1 MSLTPISKKLAKSV
15 DALSFESPVAYT
27 YNPLSYAWKPHQE
40 YLDRFAQGKKKYIL
54 IGMNP
59 GPFGMAQTGV
69 PFGDVRMVRD
79 WMGIEKPVDTPP
91 KEHPKRP
98 VQGFSCPRK
107 EVSGTRLWTW
117 ASESFDS
124 AEQFFEEYFVWNYC
138 PLSFMEEG
146 GKNITPD
153 KLSKES
159 RDALFEVCD
168 NALEEVV
175 KELQPSHLIGIGVF
189 AAKRCKPLAQK
200 YDLVNG
206 PVLHP
211 SPASPAANKDW
222 AGGFEKGLK
231 SLGVPV

>member
-1 MSLTPISKKLAKSV
+1 MSLVPISKKLAKSV
-15 DALSFESPVAYT
+15 DGLSFDEPVAYT
-27 YNPLSYAWKPHQE
+27 YNPLNYAWNSHRE
-40 YLDRFAQGKKKYIL
+40 YLDRFGTGPKKYIL

-69 PFGDVRMVRD
+69 PFGDVRMVKD
-79 WMGIEKPVDTPP
+79 WMGIEKPVKSPP

-117 ASESFDS
+117 ASENFENASS
-124 AEQFFEEYFVWNYC
+124 FFENFFVWNYC

-153 KLSKES
+153 KLNKDS
-159 RDALFEVCD
+159 RDALFEICD
-168 NALEEVV
+168 EALEGVV
-175 KELQPSHLIGIGVF
+175 STLNPSHLIGIGVF

-200 YDLVNG
+200 YDLANG

-231 SLGVPV
+231 ALGVTL